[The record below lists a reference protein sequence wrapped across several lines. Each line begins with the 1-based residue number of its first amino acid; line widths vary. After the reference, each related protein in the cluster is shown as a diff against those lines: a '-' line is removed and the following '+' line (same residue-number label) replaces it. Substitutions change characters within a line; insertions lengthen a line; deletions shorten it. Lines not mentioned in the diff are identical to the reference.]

1 MAMICLLSS
10 LISIIISQ
18 NDSYVLQ
25 SNNSQQYDKVAY
37 PRNAMP
43 FCRECGKEVDI
54 HKVKYHTTPDE
65 TPVHVFCDAYCSH
78 DWHVKNKPRTGQY
91 ELAE

>member
-1 MAMICLLSS
+1 MNKLKCS
-10 LISIIISQ
+10 
-18 NDSYVLQ
+18 
-25 SNNSQQYDKVAY
+25 
-37 PRNAMP
+37 
-43 FCRECGKEVDI
+43 ECGKEVDI

>member
-1 MAMICLLSS
+1 
-10 LISIIISQ
+10 
-18 NDSYVLQ
+18 V
-25 SNNSQQYDKVAY
+25 
-37 PRNAMP
+37 NALYYLFGTEVRKKPMNKLK
-43 FCRECGKEVDI
+43 CSECGKEVDI